1 MEILTLLNPS
11 TINPDSTGG
20 LPELTAADLSACL
33 AGANTNGTELL
44 LNRVAG
50 LKISEKALFINLF
63 IDVLRMAHRNGY
75 KLTNK
80 KAKRLE
86 QLLTIALYEHLSG
99 QICPSCKGTKYS
111 LIDPSKPCST
121 CRGTGKYRLSD
132 SQRAQVIGI
141 KKQSWRHWNDIYTD
155 IEILLQSREYQV
167 IKKLKKMLKND

>member
-20 LPELTAADLSACL
+20 LPELTAADVSACL

-50 LKISEKALFINLF
+50 LRVSEKALFISLF
-63 IDVLRMAHRNGY
+63 VDTLRIMRRNGH

-80 KAKRLE
+80 KAKRVE
-86 QLLTIALYEHLSG
+86 QLLAIALHEHLSG

-132 SQRAQVIGI
+132 AQRSQILGI
-141 KKQSWRHWNDIYTD
+141 KKQSWPHWRDIYTD
-155 IEILLQSREYQV
+155 IEVLLQTREYQV
-167 IKKLKKMLKND
+167 IKKLRKMLKND